1 MQQNLIVKVQLY
13 PSSKEALILQS
24 TMNAYM
30 QACDWLSTRAFN
42 KSVYKAKELQKLYYQ
57 TLRSEFGLKAQMAIS
72 VTRTVSAKYKTV
84 NEQLKSKPA
93 RYDQYTFKRNL
104 EWLQKPICFK
114 KRFVDLV
121 RERDWSFKQNAI
133 SLNTL
138 QGRIEIAYNV
148 HTNRGLL
155 NKDWHFGTG
164 TIHKIR
170 NKWYFYI
177 PVSID
182 IPDCTA
188 FNNVVGIDRGIKNV
202 IYTYD
207 GTGKSTAVNGE
218 ILQAKRQKFKRT
230 RKSLQSKNTKGAKRL
245 LKRIAGREN
254 RWMNDVNHCL
264 SKTLVN
270 AYEANTAFVLE
281 DLSKISYKT
290 HKSKDLNYNIS
301 SWAFYDFEQK
311 LIYKAQLKQDKVI
324 YVNPHN
330 TSIQCPLCGHVDKNA
345 RDRKASLYTCKECGF
360 AANDDLVGAMNIYQ
374 RGIAQLST

>member
-1 MQQNLIVKVQLY
+1 MQQTLIIKVQLY
-13 PSSKEALILQS
+13 PSAEDALILQS
-24 TMNAYM
+24 TMNAYV
-30 QACDWLSTRAFN
+30 QACDWLSTQAFN
-42 KSVYKAKELQKLYYQ
+42 RSVYKAKELQKLYYQ
-57 TLRSEFGLKAQMAIS
+57 TLRSEYGLKAQMAIS
-72 VTRTVSAKYKTV
+72 VTRTVSAKYKAV
-84 NEQLKSKPA
+84 KEQLKAKPI

-114 KRFVDLV
+114 RCFVDLV
-121 RERDWSFKQNAI
+121 RERDWSFKQNTL

-138 QGRIEIAYNV
+138 QGRIEIAYNT

-164 TIHKIR
+164 TIHKVR

-182 IPDCTA
+182 APDCTA
-188 FNNVVGIDRGIKNV
+188 VNNVVGIDRGIKNI

-207 GTGKSTAVNGE
+207 GVGKSIALNGE
-218 ILQAKRQKFKRT
+218 ILQAKRQKFQRT

-270 AYEANTAFVLE
+270 VYEANTAFVLE

-290 HKSKDLNYNIS
+290 HKGKDLNYSIS

-311 LIYKAQLKQDKVI
+311 LIYKAQLKQGKVI
-324 YVNPHN
+324 HVNPHN
-330 TSIQCPLCGHVDKNA
+330 TSIQCPLCRHVDKDA
-345 RDRKASLYTCKECGF
+345 RNRKASLYTCKKCGF

-374 RGIAQLST
+374 RGIAQFNT